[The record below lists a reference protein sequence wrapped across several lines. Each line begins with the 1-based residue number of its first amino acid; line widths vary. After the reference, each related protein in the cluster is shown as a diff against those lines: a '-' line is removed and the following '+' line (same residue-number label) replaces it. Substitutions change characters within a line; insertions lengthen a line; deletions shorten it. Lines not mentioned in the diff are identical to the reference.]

1 MELGLLLI
9 FWYGILH
16 AFGPDHLTAIAD
28 FSIGKSKKK
37 TLFITM
43 AFAIGHGVMLFL
55 FAKILEY
62 YHLPEHITEYGD
74 MISSIVIL
82 SMGLYILFMVFTNR
96 IQLKIHNHNG
106 KDHIHIWFGKNHE
119 HDNSATASAF
129 TIGALMGIGGVR
141 GMLVTLGLI
150 EGQSVDLLLILM
162 FVLGVSVVFVSLG
175 VIILYINQNLLNN
188 LQNIRRVFA
197 TVGIISVIVGSNML
211 FTPHSHAVMINP
223 TIEGLENHQH
233 PHMQDGTFQDAD
245 ALVKSKTKS
254 NMTYRQMMQQMG
266 ESYKMIQTGIIT
278 QNKELIKTGVFLI
291 DSHPAPKEK
300 PWSIVKKEDQAT
312 FKKSLLSYDTL
323 LHDATSKILSS
334 LETNDWSDINKA
346 SFNLSNQCI
355 SCHSV
360 WKNNLK

>member
-37 TLFITM
+37 TLLITI

-62 YHLPEHITEYGD
+62 YNLPEYITNYGD

-82 SMGLYILFMVFTNR
+82 SMGIYILFMVFSNR
-96 IQLKIHNHNG
+96 IQLKIHNHQG
-106 KDHIHIWFGKNHE
+106 KEHIHIWFGKNHK
-119 HDNSATASAF
+119 HDNNATASAF

-141 GMLVTLGLI
+141 GMLITLGLI
-150 EGQSVDLLLILM
+150 EGQNVDFLLILM

-197 TVGIISVIVGSNML
+197 TVGVISVVVGGNML
-211 FTPHSHAVMINP
+211 LTPHSHAVMLEPNIN
-223 TIEGLENHQH
+223 GLEQHQH
-233 PHMQDGTFQDAD
+233 PHTQDIVFQDAND
-245 ALVKSKTKS
+245 LVKSKTKS
-254 NMTYRQMMQQMG
+254 DMTYRQMMQQMG
-266 ESYKMIQTGIIT
+266 EAYTIIQKGIIT
-278 QNKELIKTGVFLI
+278 QNKTLIKTGVFLI

-300 PWSIVKKEDQAT
+300 PWYIVKQKDQET

-323 LHDATSKILSS
+323 LHDATSELLSS
-334 LETNDWSDINKA
+334 LETNDWSEINKA
-346 SFNLSNQCI
+346 SYQLSNQCI